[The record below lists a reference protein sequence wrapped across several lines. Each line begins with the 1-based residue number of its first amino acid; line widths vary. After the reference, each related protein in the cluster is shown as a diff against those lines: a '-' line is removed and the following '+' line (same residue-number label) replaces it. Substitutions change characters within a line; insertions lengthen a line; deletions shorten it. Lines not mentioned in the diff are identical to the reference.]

1 MTPTDVQMKIAD
13 LQSAILSSHPQMPN
27 LLREIH
33 QTLRNDPETV
43 TLLTDTEIGTIVTG
57 LQTFTGSFITAK
69 AVKAPSARA
78 ALKNISSDD
87 L

>member
-1 MTPTDVQMKIAD
+1 MSPTDVQMKIAE
-13 LQSAILSSHPQMPN
+13 LQSAILASHPSMPT

-33 QTLRNDPETV
+33 ATLKADPETV
-43 TLLTDTEIGTIVTG
+43 TLLSETEIGTIVSG

-69 AVKAPSARA
+69 ASAAPRK
-78 ALKNISSDD
+78 ALKSLSADD